1 MRATVSFPY
10 DIVHLPRHILY
21 LEAMPEGSEHSYQN
35 GFGGGLDRG
44 DRAGRGGTQTSAAAG
59 DPIFDRVPPHDDDA
73 EMAVLGGMLMSKDA
87 IGEVSQTIDVTDF
100 YQPKHQTI
108 YTRSSIC
115 FRQSAGGRG
124 ARGQPA
130 VADGNLDK
138 VGGAD
143 YLHSLVASVP
153 TAANAMYYAEI
164 VHQRAILRNVIAAG
178 TKIAQLGYSA
188 EGSQAEDVV
197 NLAQSEIYEMSMAR
211 CVRTMPP
218 SARWST
224 TRSTSWTNCSKA
236 SSTRRAD
243 RLPRHRRR
251 DPGPAARTDGR
262 RRRRPAMGKSTLGI
276 DFARAAALHH
286 NMTSVVFSL
295 EMSKVELAQRIIS
308 AEPIFRWPP
317 CAAPTTSPPNA
328 GTP

>member
-1 MRATVSFPY
+1 
-10 DIVHLPRHILY
+10 
-21 LEAMPEGSEHSYQN
+21 
-35 GFGGGLDRG
+35 
-44 DRAGRGGTQTSAAAG
+44 
-59 DPIFDRVPPHDDDA
+59 
-73 EMAVLGGMLMSKDA
+73 
-87 IGEVSQTIDVTDF
+87 
-100 YQPKHQTI
+100 
-108 YTRSSIC
+108 
-115 FRQSAGGRG
+115 
-124 ARGQPA
+124 
-130 VADGNLDK
+130 
-138 VGGAD
+138 
-143 YLHSLVASVP
+143 
-153 TAANAMYYAEI
+153 MYYAEI

-236 SSTRRAD
+236 SSTRACRPASATID
-243 RLPRHRRR
+243 DVTQGLQ
-251 DPGPAARTDGR
+251 PGQMVVVAG
-262 RRRRPAMGKSTLGI
+262 RPAMGKSTLGI

-308 AEPIFRWPP
+308 AETNIPMAALRRADDITPERWNTLNQFWTKMQNAPLFIDDSPNMSLMEIRAKCRRLKQTNDLKLVVIDYLQLMTSGKAVESRQQEVSEFSRALKLLAKELEVPVVALSQLNRGPEMRNDKKPQLSDLRESGSIEQDADVVFLVHRPDFYDKEDRPGEPISS
-317 CAAPTTSPPNA
+317 CQAP
-328 GTP
+328 